1 MALFTLACSIL
12 NYILFP
18 ERGRAELNVGVVF
31 DSLVFDVQVTKVM
44 QSCFAGK
51 IKSFLSLADL
61 EKVITLLSLP
71 DLIIVMH

>member
-1 MALFTLACSIL
+1 M
-12 NYILFP
+12 
-18 ERGRAELNVGVVF
+18 
-31 DSLVFDVQVTKVM
+31 M

-51 IKSFLSLADL
+51 IKSFLSVADL